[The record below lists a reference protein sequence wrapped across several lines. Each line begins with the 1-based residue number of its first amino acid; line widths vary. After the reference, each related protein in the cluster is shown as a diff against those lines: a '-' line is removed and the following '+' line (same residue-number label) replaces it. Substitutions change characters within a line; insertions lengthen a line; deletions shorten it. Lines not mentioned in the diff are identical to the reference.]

1 MATQASTIEYILD
14 QLSSIP
20 NVRARK
26 MFGEYALYCNDKV
39 VALVCDDELFVKITE
54 AGKEFVGDLYH
65 EGTAYPGARPSMNID
80 MDMIEDRNW
89 LSELILITE
98 ENLPAPKAKSQ
109 KKEKYEEKIKK
120 F

>member
-14 QLSSIP
+14 QLLSIP

-39 VALVCDDELFVKITE
+39 VALVCYDELFVKITS
-54 AGKEFVGDLYH
+54 AGKEFVGDLYR
-65 EGTAYPGARPSMNID
+65 EGTAYPGAKPSINID
-80 MDMIEDRNW
+80 MDMMEDRNW

-98 ENLPAPKAKSQ
+98 ESLPAPKAKSR
-109 KKEKYEEKIKK
+109 KKGNTESKS
-120 F
+120 